1 MARPSILSREKVL
14 SAAVAIVDR
23 EGLDALSMRRLGDA
37 LGVEAM
43 SLYRYVANKA
53 ALLDGVV
60 ESILG
65 EMSVRDVASAPW
77 TERVK
82 SRARA
87 LRATL
92 RAHPNALSLFATRPA
107 VTPASMAHVEASLAL
122 LREAGFSIDDAIRG
136 FQAVVGF
143 TVGNTLSVF
152 APLAPDERSS
162 PAYASLDREAYPT
175 VLEAARALARWEV
188 DDEFEFGLDALV
200 RGLAALL
207 QEKRA
212 HKKSPRGGPRSR

>member
-1 MARPSILSREKVL
+1 MARPSILSRDKVL

-23 EGLDALSMRRLGDA
+23 EGLDALSMRRLGEE

-60 ESILG
+60 EAILS
-65 EMSVRDVASAPW
+65 EMSVRDALDAPW
-77 TERVK
+77 TDRVK
-82 SRARA
+82 ARSRA

-122 LREAGFSIDDAIRG
+122 LREAGFSVADAIRA

-143 TVGNTLSVF
+143 TIGNTLSVF

-162 PAYASLDREAYPT
+162 PAYGSLDPASYPT
-175 VLEAARALARWEV
+175 VLEAAKVLAKWKA

-200 RGLAALL
+200 RGLVAKLDERPAK
-207 QEKRA
+207 KR
-212 HKKSPRGGPRSR
+212 PRDVP

>member
-1 MARPSILSREKVL
+1 MARPSILSRERVL
-14 SAAVAIVDR
+14 SAAVAVVDR
-23 EGLDALSMRRLGDA
+23 EGLDALSMRRLGDE

-65 EMSVRDVASAPW
+65 EMPLLEPEAAPW

-82 SRARA
+82 ARARA
-87 LRATL
+87 LRKTL
-92 RAHPNALSLFATRPA
+92 RAHPNALALFATRPA
-107 VTPASMAHVEASLAL
+107 VTPASMAHVESSLAL
-122 LREAGFSIDDAIRG
+122 FREAGFSIEDAIRA

-143 TVGNTLSVF
+143 TLGNTLSVF

-162 PAYASLDREAYPT
+162 PAYESLDAGAFPT
-175 VLEAARALARWEV
+175 VLAASKALAKWNV
-188 DDEFEFGLDALV
+188 DREFDFGLDALV
-200 RGLAALL
+200 RGLAATLD
-207 QEKRA
+207 EKRT
-212 HKKSPRGGPRSR
+212 HKKKPRDAS

>member
-1 MARPSILSREKVL
+1 MARPSILSRDKVL

-23 EGLDALSMRRLGDA
+23 EGLDALSMRRLGEE

-60 ESILG
+60 EAILR
-65 EMSVRDVASAPW
+65 EMSVRDALDAPW
-77 TERVK
+77 TDRVK
-82 SRARA
+82 ARARA

-122 LREAGFSIDDAIRG
+122 LREAGFSVADAIRA
-136 FQAVVGF
+136 FQALVGF
-143 TVGNTLSVF
+143 TIGNTLSVF
-152 APLAPDERSS
+152 APLAADERSS
-162 PAYASLDREAYPT
+162 PAYGSLDPGAFPT
-175 VLEAARALARWEV
+175 VLEAANVLAKWKV

-200 RGLAALL
+200 RGLVAKLDERPAK
-207 QEKRA
+207 KR
-212 HKKSPRGGPRSR
+212 PRDVP